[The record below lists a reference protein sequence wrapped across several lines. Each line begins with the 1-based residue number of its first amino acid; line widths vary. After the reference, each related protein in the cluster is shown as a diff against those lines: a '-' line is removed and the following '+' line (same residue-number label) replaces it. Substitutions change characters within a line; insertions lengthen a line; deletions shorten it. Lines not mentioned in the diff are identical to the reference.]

1 MSNPIQ
7 GINTTGPTGVG
18 GAGQSGATQGSG
30 QSKQPETAPQLDL
43 ADVGGTQA
51 LLTQIA
57 DAASGVPTIDQGKV
71 DALRQQIA
79 AGTYQVNPQQ
89 IAQKMLGLDA
99 NLAAGGSGK

>member
-1 MSNPIQ
+1 MSDPIQ
-7 GINTTGPTGVG
+7 GINTGGPLGIG
-18 GAGQSGATQGSG
+18 GAGQSGATQGAG
-30 QSKQPETAPQLDL
+30 QSKQPAAAPQRDH

-57 DAASGVPTIDQGKV
+57 DAASSVPTIDQSKV
-71 DALRQQIA
+71 TALRQQIA

-99 NLAAGGSGK
+99 NLPAGGSGS